1 MTIEAAA
8 RENLESDA
16 LWSRSNER
24 LALEHHFG
32 NERWLSLL
40 LGGGLLLLGARSRRG
55 LPLALAGGM
64 LLYRGAIG
72 RWAFSEWLGVS
83 GAQAHPQLAT
93 SVSHRTGIK
102 VERAVVIQ
110 KSPEELYRFW
120 RDLANLPRFMSQHVA
135 VERRDD
141 ARSHWKVQSVAGA
154 TFEWDAEIINDLPN
168 ELLAW
173 RSLDGADLNHAGSV
187 HFEPDRRGGTV
198 VKVVMEYRP
207 PAGKLGNGIARLF
220 DQEPAQVLDKDL
232 HRLKQLLE
240 TGEILS
246 VEGQPRGGV

>member
-141 ARSHWKVQSVAGA
+141 AGSELVRATLRAAAG
-154 TFEWDAEIINDLPN
+154 ILP
-168 ELLAW
+168 
-173 RSLDGADLNHAGSV
+173 V
-187 HFEPDRRGGTV
+187 
-198 VKVVMEYRP
+198 P
-207 PAGKLGNGIARLF
+207 PI
-220 DQEPAQVLDKDL
+220 D
-232 HRLKQLLE
+232 
-240 TGEILS
+240 
-246 VEGQPRGGV
+246 PRGEAHW